1 MEKKF
6 QTCPCC
12 NSAPEYKEILA
23 NMLEYI
29 KKDADL
35 IMSEYTLEKVMVDG
49 KIDNIQEVMKNGSLM
64 DIFLNVGKSMEEAN
78 KLADRILYIEGR
90 MSAFRDIM
98 DKFPK
103 DK

>member
-1 MEKKF
+1 MNF

-12 NSAPEYKEILA
+12 NSAPEYKQILRD
-23 NMLEYI
+23 MLDYI

-35 IMSEYTLEKVMVDG
+35 IMSEYTLDKVMVEG
-49 KIDNIQEVMKNGSLM
+49 KLDNIQEVMKNGSLI
-64 DIFLNVGKSMEEAN
+64 DIFMKVGKSMEEAN
-78 KLADRILYIEGR
+78 KLADKVLYIEGR
-90 MSAFRDIM
+90 LSAFKDIM

>member
-1 MEKKF
+1 MNF

-12 NSAPEYKEILA
+12 NSAPEYKQILRD
-23 NMLEYI
+23 MLDYI

-35 IMSEYTLEKVMVDG
+35 IMSEYTLDKVMVEG
-49 KIDNIQEVMKNGSLM
+49 KLDNIQEVMKNGSLI
-64 DIFLNVGKSMEEAN
+64 DIFMKVGKSMDEAN
-78 KLADRILYIEGR
+78 KLADKVLYIEGR
-90 MSAFRDIM
+90 LSAFRDIM

>member
-1 MEKKF
+1 
-6 QTCPCC
+6 
-12 NSAPEYKEILA
+12 
-23 NMLEYI
+23 
-29 KKDADL
+29 
-35 IMSEYTLEKVMVDG
+35 
-49 KIDNIQEVMKNGSLM
+49 MKYGSLM

-103 DK
+103 D